1 MLSPSVSAELLYT
14 VARQLNTTLDLD
26 EVMGKVLRL
35 TVEAIGATSGSLFLL
50 DDLGAASRYILAR
63 PDQPPAISRRNVDK
77 VMHEGLAGWVYRQQR
92 GVIIT
97 DTTQAEN
104 WVKLA
109 DDTTVTNSALG
120 VPLLHQER
128 INGILILHHDQI
140 GFFNETHLSLAA
152 GIAGQAAIAIE
163 NARLFT
169 RLKNEHET
177 LYTLVRGMPIPVLVI
192 NPTGLII
199 LASQSARQLLSIDQ
213 DQLHLN
219 NLEGGSKIEQ
229 ALNNLRQNPNRR
241 SVEVGWSDQ
250 QIFNVSINQVPQL
263 GTVVTLND
271 ISELKALDEMKSIF
285 VETVS
290 HDLKNPLSTIH
301 GYATLLGIE
310 NLSNRG
316 RANLEGLLQGVERI
330 QTLIQD
336 LLDLSRIES
345 GVDEQIE
352 VCDLVEIVEEAI
364 SNFELAMAEKDITLT
379 GDIPADMLQV
389 SGNPLRLSQIVANF
403 LSNAVKYTPKGGK
416 IFIGLSKVDAQ
427 IRLHV
432 SDNGPGIPLAEQGR
446 IFEKFYR
453 VPIME
458 NGEWI
463 EGTGLG
469 LSIVKAIVEGY
480 GGQVWLDSE
489 VGVGSTF
496 GCSLPA
502 LETPPEMLA

>member
-1 MLSPSVSAELLYT
+1 MISPSASVELLHT
-14 VARQLNTTLDLD
+14 ISRQLNTSLNLD
-26 EVMGKVLRL
+26 EVMGRVLQL
-35 TVEAIGATSGSLFLL
+35 TVEATEATSGSLFLL
-50 DDLGAASRYILAR
+50 NSHGDAARYILAR
-63 PDQPPAISRRNVDK
+63 PDQPPEISRRNVAK
-77 VMHEGLAGWVYRQQR
+77 VMDEGLAGWVYRHQR
-92 GVIIT
+92 SIIVPNT
-97 DTTQAEN
+97 VLDEN
-104 WVKLA
+104 WVKLP
-109 DDTTVTNSALG
+109 DDTTITNSALG
-120 VPLLHQER
+120 VPLLHQDR
-128 INGILILHHDQI
+128 INGILILHHHQV
-140 GFFNETHLSLAA
+140 GFFDETHLSLAT

-177 LYTLVRGMPIPVLVI
+177 LYSLITGMPIPVLVI
-192 NPTGLII
+192 NPDGLIL
-199 LASQSARQLLSIDQ
+199 LASQTARQLLFIEQ
-213 DQLHLN
+213 DQV
-219 NLEGGSKIEQ
+219 NLSTLPDGSKIEA
-229 ALNNLRQNPNRR
+229 ALKQLQQNPQRR
-241 SVEVGWSDQ
+241 AVEVQWSDK
-250 QIFNVSINQVPQL
+250 QIFNLSINQVPQL

-271 ISELKALDEMKSIF
+271 ISELKELDEMKSIF

-310 NLSNRG
+310 NLSSRG
-316 RANLEGLLQGVERI
+316 RSNLEGLLQGVERI

-345 GVDEQIE
+345 GADELVE
-352 VCDLVEIVEEAI
+352 LCDMVEIVEEVI
-364 SNFELAMAEKDITLT
+364 TNFELSMVEKDITLT
-379 GDIPADMLQV
+379 RDIPADPLQV
-389 SGNPLRLSQIVANF
+389 SGNSLRLSQIVANF

-416 IFIGLSKVDAQ
+416 VFVGLSKVDAQ
-427 IRLHV
+427 VRLHV
-432 SDNGPGIPLAEQGR
+432 SDNGPGIPLAEQSK

-480 GGQVWLDSE
+480 GGQIWLDSE

-496 GCSLPA
+496 GCILPA
-502 LETPPEMLA
+502 LETPALMI